1 MLMERLRKLVL
12 IVNELWKDRLSV
24 TGCLKSCWPYNSS
37 AHAMD
42 VKS

>member
-24 TGCLKSCWPYNSS
+24 TGCLKLCRAYNSS